1 MIRTFWKVPK
11 KCFNVAELQKAVL
24 PKLDYNYEDLEP
36 VLSKEVVEIH
46 HSKHHQAY
54 IDNYNRLIPQLQQ
67 AIANGETEK
76 IVSLTKDIKF
86 NGGSHINHSIYWK
99 NLAPIKSNL
108 NKIKILNFNFNRW
121 RRKNSGK
128 RFPFNESTF
137 VSMGKCRKFSK

>member
-1 MIRTFWKVPK
+1 MLRTFWKVPK

-46 HSKHHQAY
+46 HTKHHQAY
-54 IDNYNRLIPQLQQ
+54 IDNYNRLIPQLHQ

-76 IVSLTKDIKF
+76 IVTLTKDIKF

-99 NLAPIKSNL
+99 NLAPIKS
-108 NKIKILNFNFNRW
+108 KYNF
-121 RRKNSGK
+121 
-128 RFPFNESTF
+128 
-137 VSMGKCRKFSK
+137 